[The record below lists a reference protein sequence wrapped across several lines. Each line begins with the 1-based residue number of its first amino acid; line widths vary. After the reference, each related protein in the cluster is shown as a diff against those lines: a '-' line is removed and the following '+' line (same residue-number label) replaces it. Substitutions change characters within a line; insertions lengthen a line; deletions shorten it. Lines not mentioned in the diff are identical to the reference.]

1 MIDDT
6 INTEQQQLTFDH
18 TQNWVT
24 HEVQL
29 YTLCT
34 SQQPMKIHHSLVRV
48 DPDTLLT
55 YFTIFWGLVITSV
68 WLKIIL
74 LFYYFYYS

>member
-1 MIDDT
+1 MINDT
-6 INTEQQQLTFDH
+6 IDTEWQQLTFDH

-29 YTLCT
+29 HTFYT

-55 YFTIFWGLVITSV
+55 YFTVFWELVITSI
-68 WLKIIL
+68 WLEKS
-74 LFYYFYYS
+74 FYYS